1 MTRLVTVTAD
11 NLKQFIRALFAA
23 SAFPMADA
31 QVLADVL
38 VWANLRGVDSH
49 GVLRVP
55 RYLNMVA
62 TGVMNPRPDIRVV
75 QDRGATVLI
84 EADRAAGPVVMV
96 QVAEHA
102 INKAKA
108 NGIGIALARQT
119 THTGPVGY
127 YARIAA
133 RAGFI
138 GLCTNDSQPM
148 MAYHGTRT
156 PVFGT
161 TPLAIAVPTEGGE
174 PLMID
179 LAAAEAAMGKI
190 HNARAAHADI
200 PPGWALDK
208 AGNPTTDPNHADILM
223 PLGGFKGA
231 GLAFLIECMT
241 GVLAQNPVTEK
252 SLATNSRRHGQNAL
266 MIAIDVSAFGP
277 LDAFKAH
284 AAALAAAVKRQPKA
298 DGVDEILAPGE
309 RGDRILAE
317 RSRSGIPIE
326 PDTWA
331 ALQKLADPRGVA
343 MPVTL

>member
-1 MTRLVTVTAD
+1 MTSLVTAD
-11 NLKQFIRALFAA
+11 NLKHFIRDLFAA
-23 SAFPMADA
+23 ADFPAADA

-55 RYLNMVA
+55 RYFNMVA
-62 TGVMNPRPDIRVV
+62 SEVMNPRPDIRVV
-75 QDRGATVLI
+75 QDRGATVLM

-96 QVAEHA
+96 QLAEHA
-102 INKAKA
+102 IAKARA

-127 YARIAA
+127 YTRIAA

-161 TPLAIAVPTEGGE
+161 TPISIAVPTDSAE
-174 PLMID
+174 PLMVD

-190 HNARAAHADI
+190 HNARAAHAEI

-208 AGNPTTDPNHADILM
+208 TGNPTTDPNHADILM

-231 GLAFLIECMT
+231 
-241 GVLAQNPVTEK
+241 
-252 SLATNSRRHGQNAL
+252 
-266 MIAIDVSAFGP
+266 
-277 LDAFKAH
+277 
-284 AAALAAAVKRQPKA
+284 
-298 DGVDEILAPGE
+298 
-309 RGDRILAE
+309 
-317 RSRSGIPIE
+317 
-326 PDTWA
+326 
-331 ALQKLADPRGVA
+331 
-343 MPVTL
+343 

>member
-1 MTRLVTVTAD
+1 MTSSVTVRAD
-11 NLKQFIRALFAA
+11 NLKQFIRDLFAA
-23 SAFPMADA
+23 ADFPVPDA
-31 QVLADVL
+31 QVLAEVL
-38 VWANLRGVDSH
+38 VWANLRGVESH

-55 RYLNMVA
+55 RYFNMVA
-62 TGVMNPRPDIRVV
+62 TGVMNPRPDIRVA
-75 QDRGATVLI
+75 QDRGATVLM
-84 EADRAAGPVVMV
+84 EADRAAGPVVMMK
-96 QVAEHA
+96 VAEHA
-102 INKAKA
+102 IAKARA

-138 GLCTNDSQPM
+138 GLVTNDSQPM

-161 TPLAIAVPTEGGE
+161 TPISIAVPTDSAE
-174 PLMID
+174 PLMVD

-190 HNARAAHADI
+190 HNARAAHAEI

-241 GVLAQNPVTEK
+241 GVLAQNPVTEN
-252 SLATNSRRHGQNAL
+252 SLAANSRRHGQNAL

-284 AAALAAAVKRQPKA
+284 AATLAKAVKGQPKA
-298 DGVDEILAPGE
+298 DGIDEILAPGE

-317 RSRSGIPIE
+317 RARSGIPIE

-331 ALQKLADPRGVA
+331 ALQKLADPRGIK
-343 MPVTL
+343 MPSLR